1 MNASL
6 AAHEPGSGDRRRR
19 CLTTVARMTDK
30 PKRGRPAKR
39 TMPELIPDNTT
50 PPKTKDEWRYLRD
63 GED

>member
-1 MNASL
+1 
-6 AAHEPGSGDRRRR
+6 
-19 CLTTVARMTDK
+19 MTDK

-39 TMPELIPDNTT
+39 TMPELIPGNTT